1 MIASNPVSTPTDHP
15 AGRRLRVGVVGA
27 GLIAQVAHLPY
38 LRELS
43 DRYETVALCDIVGET
58 ARAVADRHGVPHVF
72 TEWRQMLD
80 HPLDAVIVLTTSS
93 HAPIAIEA
101 ARRGLH
107 ALVEKPMCLSV
118 EEGRQMV
125 EAADTAGVT
134 LMVGYNKRYDPAY
147 ERFRELVG
155 ELHDRRFLRVTT
167 FEAPF
172 LPYVAH
178 YGLIRGGQPPAEL
191 VERLAIE
198 TQEQVSRAIGEEASE
213 FERRIYRARL
223 LDSLIHE
230 LNALRG
236 LLGEPDRVDHVD
248 LRETSISVMLTF
260 GGLPVAIHW
269 VLLTPGITRY
279 RMEFAMIACER
290 RVSIGF
296 PSPYLRNV
304 PTLLQTEEG
313 EADKPGS
320 RATDEIIAF
329 ESSFRRELVAFH
341 QAATQGLTPPTGGH
355 DSLRDVA
362 LCQSIIQ
369 CFRTGRP
376 VDSPSDPR
384 LSDPR

>member
-1 MIASNPVSTPTDHP
+1 MIEQH
-15 AGRRLRVGVVGA
+15 LRVGVVGA
-27 GLIAQVAHLPY
+27 GLIAQVAHLPF

-43 DRYETVALCDIVGET
+43 DRFDTVALCDIDAET
-58 ARAVADRHGVPHVF
+58 AAAVAARHGVPQAF
-72 TEWRQMLD
+72 TDWRELLEQ
-80 HPLDAVIVLTTSS
+80 PLDAVIVLTSSS

-107 ALVEKPMCLSV
+107 VLVEKPMCLSV
-118 EEGRQMV
+118 DEGRKMTD
-125 EAADTAGVT
+125 AADAAGVT

-147 ERFRELVG
+147 ERFAALVG
-155 ELHDRRFLRVTT
+155 ELNDPRMVRVTT

-178 YGLIRGGQPPAEL
+178 YGLIRSSRPPADI
-191 VERLAIE
+191 VERLAAE
-198 TQEQVSRAIGEEASE
+198 TREQVTAAIGSEASE
-213 FERRIYRARL
+213 FERRTYRGRL

-236 LLGEPDRVDHVD
+236 MLGEPDRVDYAD
-248 LRETSISVMLTF
+248 LRETSMSLMLTF
-260 GGLPVAIHW
+260 GELPVAVHW
-269 VLLTPGITRY
+269 VLVTPGITRY

-290 RVSIGF
+290 RINLAF

-313 EADKPGS
+313 DPDSPGS
-320 RATDEIIAF
+320 RATDEITAF

-341 QAATQGLTPPTGGH
+341 DAATGRNEPPTSGR

-362 LCQSIIQ
+362 LCQSIIEA
-369 CFRTGRP
+369 FRTGRS
-376 VDSPSDPR
+376 VKQPSLPR
-384 LSDPR
+384 

>member
-1 MIASNPVSTPTDHP
+1 MTSLERN
-15 AGRRLRVGVVGA
+15 RLRVGVVGA

-43 DRYETVALCDIVGET
+43 DRFETVALCDIVEET
-58 ARAVADRHGVPHVF
+58 ARAVADRHGVPHAF
-72 TEWRQMLD
+72 TDWRAMLD
-80 HPLDAVIVLTTSS
+80 QPLDAVIVLTTSS

-107 ALVEKPMCLSV
+107 VLVEKPMCLSV
-118 EEGRQMV
+118 DEGQRMV
-125 EAADTAGVT
+125 AAADEAGVA

-147 ERFRELVG
+147 ERFRQLVG
-155 ELHDRRFLRVTT
+155 ELSDRRFLRVTT

-178 YGLIRGGQPPAEL
+178 YGLIRTGPPPADA
-191 VERLAIE
+191 VERLAAE
-198 TQEQVSRAIGEEASE
+198 TLDQVSRAIGPEASD
-213 FERRIYRARL
+213 FERRIYRGRL

-236 LLGEPDRVDHVD
+236 LLGEPDRIDHVD
-248 LRETSISVMLTF
+248 LRETSISLMLTF
-260 GGLPVAIHW
+260 SDLPVAIHW
-269 VLLTPGITRY
+269 VLLAPGITRY
-279 RMEFAMIACER
+279 RMEFAMVACER

-313 EADKPGS
+313 DPDSPGS

-329 ESSFRRELVAFH
+329 ESSFRRELIAFH
-341 QAATQGLTPPTGGH
+341 EAATGGVEPPTNGR

-362 LCQSIIQ
+362 LCQSIIE
-369 CFRTGRP
+369 CFRSGRP
-376 VDSPSDPR
+376 IDRPSELR
-384 LSDPR
+384 